1 MISFVWSIF
10 SVVLESLDSLRMDN
24 ILESLAFVLPNFMG
38 RTLILILIQSFLQ
51 AYWTLFFMAM
61 VIACNVLIV
70 VFMLERFSCLKCVAP
85 SKLREI
91 CSITPPEH
99 KHKIVSALVSFP
111 LCLLVSNNITKKER
125 GKLEPEEARR
135 QAEKYLAV
143 FSITNMMV
151 FLPLS
156 YMFIFSIIRGI
167 LNTDRNVIL
176 STSQMYDTFLYIA
189 LPLCALAVIA
199 SVLLLL
205 SPLLNDKL
213 KIFLHLVLIASSVIY
228 PAAAGMTII
237 ENSPTSVLIFVQNKH
252 CVTIFEGHTNTTQ
265 SFDIEQAYKYNKRN
279 ISIENKKDIIG
290 NVKVRFDVKK
300 FNELENE
307 DNVYIEETTDIKIM
321 KLKSEFLG
329 KCFFCAAE
337 SNLCRRTFFSLG
349 SQSDNVCDID
359 QCPSTE
365 CLCEPWSEWSPQ
377 VCPKKC
383 GGGRRFRVRSCEEGK
398 KCVEAVGEQNHCNT
412 QECEWSAWTQWSDC
426 SKKCGGGRSYR
437 SRHCGEENQCTGN
450 SNEGKDCNQEDCQW
464 SAWSRSQWSNSC
476 KIYRYCPEQNR
487 CEGNT
492 QEKTIPNCKSG
503 KPKLPTS

>member
-91 CSITPPEH
+91 FSITPPEH

-125 GKLEPEEARR
+125 GELEPEEARR

-176 STSQMYDTFLYIA
+176 STSKMYDTFLYIA
-189 LPLCALAVIA
+189 LPLSALDVIA

-205 SPLLNDKL
+205 TPLLNDKL
-213 KIFLHLVLIASSVIY
+213 KIFLHLVLGPGPSGQIVVKFTDI
-228 PAAAGMTII
+228 
-237 ENSPTSVLIFVQNKH
+237 VQNR
-252 CVTIFEGHTNTTQ
+252 TNMM
-265 SFDIEQAYKYNKRN
+265 EK
-279 ISIENKKDIIG
+279 
-290 NVKVRFDVKK
+290 
-300 FNELENE
+300 
-307 DNVYIEETTDIKIM
+307 
-321 KLKSEFLG
+321 
-329 KCFFCAAE
+329 
-337 SNLCRRTFFSLG
+337 
-349 SQSDNVCDID
+349 
-359 QCPSTE
+359 
-365 CLCEPWSEWSPQ
+365 
-377 VCPKKC
+377 PKK
-383 GGGRRFRVRSCEEGK
+383 
-398 KCVEAVGEQNHCNT
+398 
-412 QECEWSAWTQWSDC
+412 
-426 SKKCGGGRSYR
+426 
-437 SRHCGEENQCTGN
+437 
-450 SNEGKDCNQEDCQW
+450 
-464 SAWSRSQWSNSC
+464 
-476 KIYRYCPEQNR
+476 
-487 CEGNT
+487 
-492 QEKTIPNCKSG
+492 
-503 KPKLPTS
+503 